1 MYKTLIRLFAAI
13 SLIAVT
19 TQASAAF
26 SLGGTRLIIAS
37 NSSASM
43 EVNNDATSRYGMQAW
58 VEDDKGHDP
67 GKALVVTPGF
77 MAIDGGQKTVLRL
90 LSFVPPAKQEKLYYL
105 NVQEIP
111 PKDKNADGHSR
122 LALAVRTRIKVL
134 VRPPEL
140 NSGRKDA
147 EQAIEISRAG
157 SGLRFHNPTPYYF
170 AVATVTAGGKD
181 HSKTALGVF
190 TPGGTVRLN
199 NLSATGGKVKLAT
212 LDDYGA
218 RHTYTYQ
225 VK

>member
-1 MYKTLIRLFAAI
+1 MQKTLIRLFAATA
-13 SLIAVT
+13 LIAFCS
-19 TQASAAF
+19 QASAAF
-26 SLGGTRLIIAS
+26 SLGGTRLVIAS

-43 EVNNDATSRYGMQAW
+43 EVDNDATSRYGMQAW
-58 VEDDKGHDP
+58 VEDEQGHDP

-77 MAIDGGQKTVLRL
+77 LAIDGGGKAMLRL
-90 LSFVPPAKQEKLYYL
+90 LSFAPPAKQEKLYYL

-122 LALAVRTRIKVL
+122 LSLAVRTRIKVL
-134 VRPPEL
+134 IRAPAL
-140 NSGRKDA
+140 NAGRKDA
-147 EQAIEISRAG
+147 EKGILVSRVG
-157 SGLRFHNPTPYYF
+157 HGLLFHNPTPYYF
-170 AVATVTAGGKD
+170 AVATVSAGGQD

-190 TPGGTVRLN
+190 APGSNVKLN
-199 NLSATGGKVKLAT
+199 NLSGTTGTVKLTT